1 MLESAN
7 TMDFS
12 LIATELDRLL
22 IAFRETT
29 VREWPR
35 KWDGLLGAQLL
46 IQGSVRVVATT
57 YQLIRF
63 ICKDANRYRDAWQKL
78 EFVTATPPLTRSIL
92 DALFALVFL
101 FDDVPAKSEM
111 FIKGGWREMCEE
123 SERMARDYGSNSK
136 WQGYLTDR
144 TAKMEEMR
152 VLRNLPPC
160 GEETK
165 KLPYW
170 PYPGSMLRHNQLS
183 DERKAYLQYL
193 NDWYYKEL
201 SSADHLSFLGLIVRV
216 TPLMRPE
223 DDNVKL
229 NVLRSHF
236 LESTLSLVVA
246 ILSEIQIEAGF
257 EHAERLKYVWGIL
270 NQLDNPRELYDLRYR
285 DRL

>member
-1 MLESAN
+1 M
-7 TMDFS
+7 
-12 LIATELDRLL
+12 
-22 IAFRETT
+22 
-29 VREWPR
+29 
-35 KWDGLLGAQLL
+35 
-46 IQGSVRVVATT
+46 VATT

-63 ICKDANRYRDAWQKL
+63 ICKDRNRYHDPWQKP
-78 EFVTATPPLTRSIL
+78 EFVTAAAPLTRSIL
-92 DALFALVFL
+92 DTLFALVFL

-111 FIKGGWREMCEE
+111 FVKGGWREMCEE
-123 SERMARDYGSNSK
+123 SERMARDYGSNPK
-136 WQGYLTDR
+136 WAEYLRER
-144 TAKMEEMR
+144 TGRMEEMR
-152 VLRNLPPC
+152 TLRNLPPC

-170 PYPGSMLRHNQLS
+170 PHPGQMLRKEVQLS
-183 DERKAYLQYL
+183 DERRVYLKYL

-201 SSADHLSFLGLIVRV
+201 SSADHLSFIGLILRG

-229 NVLRSHF
+229 DMLRYHF
-236 LESTLSLVVA
+236 LESTLSLVMA

-257 EHAERLKYVWGIL
+257 GHAERLKYVWGIL